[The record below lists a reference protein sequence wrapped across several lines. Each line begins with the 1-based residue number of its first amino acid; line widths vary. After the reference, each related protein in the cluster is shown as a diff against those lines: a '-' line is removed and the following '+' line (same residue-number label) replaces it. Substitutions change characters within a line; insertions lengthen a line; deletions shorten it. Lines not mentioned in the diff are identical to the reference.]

1 MKPFII
7 ISILFVA
14 SSFSAFAALPYQAR
28 IAEDSSASVTVAA
41 TNRSVQHEKLN
52 WAQKLFGKLFH
63 KKQQR
68 NEMPKEDALATASAL
83 YGFGGLFALLLV
95 VAAPPLAVLALP
107 CSIAAIIKGKK
118 ALQLGT
124 SRTGTAKAG
133 KTLGIVTLILA
144 FVGTLGVLIA
154 LANWKGPFGG

>member
-41 TNRSVQHEKLN
+41 TNTSVQHVKLN

-68 NEMPKEDALATASAL
+68 NEIPKEDALATASAL
-83 YGFGGLFALLLV
+83 YGFGGLFALMLFL
-95 VAAPPLAVLALP
+95 AAPVIGVLALP
-107 CSIAAIIKGKK
+107 LSIIAIAKGNK

-124 SRTGTAKAG
+124 SQPGAAKAG
-133 KTLGIVTLILA
+133 KTIGIVNLILA
-144 FVGTLGVLIA
+144 VVGTLGFLIA
-154 LANWKGPFGG
+154 LASLKGLLGG